1 MAEVYVKASSAEL
14 CSRMLHFIVATAG
27 MLAVGWIVYRLIQR
41 QEGPPADDRPDGPGH
56 DR

>member
-1 MAEVYVKASSAEL
+1 MAGVYVKASTAEL

-27 MLAVGWIVYRLIQR
+27 MLAVGWFVYRLLQR
-41 QEGPPADDRPDGPGH
+41 RERPPADDRPEGPGH

>member
-1 MAEVYVKASSAEL
+1 MAGVYVKASTAEL